1 MDEKNYTGT
10 IPGQQKGD
18 EITAETSRE
27 LAGLSEATGFFE
39 MVKSRLLRVND
50 WHELAG
56 EALAKFTLADQDGH
70 PLRGAAR
77 EGLLICI
84 DIPGPGNSE
93 AGGYDWVRIEE
104 IKEVDSGEV
113 QSLAMRVRP
122 VAAPLSGEKE
132 PSHFYDRASTSTF
145 SVTREHTRV
154 TAAVYDRN
162 VEPNTEADSLIDK
175 VRNAVVGFFAEKAFS
190 KLQWQ
195 SLTDGLMESGTH

>member
-1 MDEKNYTGT
+1 MDEKNYTRI

-18 EITAETSRE
+18 EITAESTRVFPSP
-27 LAGLSEATGFFE
+27 GEATAFFE
-39 MVKSRLLRVND
+39 LVKSRLLHVNG
-50 WHELAG
+50 WHEQAG
-56 EALAKFTLADQDGH
+56 EALAKFTLTDPDGH
-70 PLRGAAR
+70 PLQSAAR

-104 IKEVDSGEV
+104 IKEVASGEV

-132 PSHFYDRASTSTF
+132 PSHFYDSASTSTF
-145 SVTREHTRV
+145 SVTREHNRV

-162 VEPNTEADSLIDK
+162 IGPNTEADSLLDK
-175 VRNAVVGFFAEKAFS
+175 VRNAVVGFFAEKALS

-195 SLTDGLMESGTH
+195 SLTDGFMESGV